1 MPAAAFKIIAY
12 AIPTFLLTTITAS
25 AQGHDQQLLSLV
37 PEGVPLVAEM
47 SAPTKVGQPDSYLLL
62 TRDNTEDMA
71 EFLALSG
78 VDSSQQMHQVIYL
91 AGGGQGVGPKDHSLL
106 VSGHFDRD
114 RIFRAA
120 VFNGASMVEFLG
132 VPVLVVS
139 PPAREL
145 NIVHEPRWLAV
156 QHSTTAIFGSE
167 ASVREEIARE
177 LAGKPADVLLMK
189 RLARLRPQDD
199 IWCMI
204 VAPSD
209 SAEIRQ
215 SLQALNPALPG
226 LLHEGDEFQFGIHYG
241 THVEFEYEVTSA
253 TAASFAP
260 PLVQSLQGNLAKSIQ
275 LLPQTQPTTKVS
287 SVKGVIKISRGRYEA
302 WLKEILARKQ
312 KLVTSPQL

>member
-1 MPAAAFKIIAY
+1 MPAAVFKIIAY
-12 AIPTFLLTTITAS
+12 ALPTFLLTTMSAS
-25 AQGHDQQLLSLV
+25 AQGHDQRLLSLV

-47 SAPTKVGQPDSYLLL
+47 SAPTKEGQPDSYLLL
-62 TRDNTEDMA
+62 TRDNTDDMT
-71 EFLALSG
+71 EFLGLAG
-78 VDSSQQMHQVIYL
+78 VDSSLQMHRVIYL

-120 VFNGASMVEFLG
+120 VSNGASMIEFLG

-139 PPAREL
+139 SPARGL
-145 NIVHEPRWLAV
+145 NIVHESRWLAV

-177 LAGKPADVLLMK
+177 LAGKPADASLMK
-189 RLARLRPQDD
+189 RLARLRTQDD
-199 IWCMI
+199 SWCMI

-215 SLQALNPALPG
+215 SLQTLNPALPG
-226 LLHEGDEFQFGIHYG
+226 LLHEGDSFQFGIHYG
-241 THVEFEYEVTSA
+241 AHVEFEYEVTSVA
-253 TAASFAP
+253 AASFAP
-260 PLVQSLQGNLAKSIQ
+260 PLVQSLRGNLAKDTT

-302 WLKEILARKQ
+302 WLKEILVRDQ
-312 KLVTSPQL
+312 KLATSFQP